1 MEDPEDD
8 EDEKEVKPSFTVPRT
23 QTFDDEDDDL
33 GDYDEDADEEEV
45 EEIVSIPPHPKAVGF
60 MS

>member
-8 EDEKEVKPSFTVPRT
+8 EDEEEAKPSFTVPRE
-23 QTFDDEDDDL
+23 QTFDNEDDDL

-45 EEIVSIPPHPKAVGF
+45 EEIVSIISHSNAVGF
-60 MS
+60 MF